1 MDPMVDLVLAGQQT
15 IARATDS
22 MHRVASVHA
31 PFSRVGGAKE
41 FIMYIGGGAIL
52 IIILIVLF
60 LR

>member
-1 MDPMVDLVLAGQQT
+1 
-15 IARATDS
+15 